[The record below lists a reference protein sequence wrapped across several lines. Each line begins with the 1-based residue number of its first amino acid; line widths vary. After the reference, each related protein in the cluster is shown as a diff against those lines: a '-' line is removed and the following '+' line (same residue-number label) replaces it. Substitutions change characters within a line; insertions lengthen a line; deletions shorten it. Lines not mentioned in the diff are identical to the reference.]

1 MISTALRTVLAFAF
15 LYTLAAEAQPRG
27 SANKKITEKASAG
40 AIKVEGANSEI
51 IDKSAIGSQGPQL
64 KFNTEAAPTNT
75 DHRETIKFKG
85 MDDYSNTANS
95 KKADDTP
102 KPILEFSSNEDEGFK
117 SYIGYPKHEIQIL
130 AGSDQVAA
138 DWGYDG
144 RTFGFKNST
153 VTYGLNYTF
162 VASPMW
168 KIGVTYSRYSV
179 AIGTGQVPGFA
190 NILDSKADLDQ
201 YGFNSEYCFISSA
214 NFYRQYCLGGTIMND
229 AYPILAFTSGSVL
242 EMGKVEDIVVGVHGA
257 VQIPFSDKIFFK
269 PILGYNYGTGAG
281 QSGTLRAEMNS
292 KLWFRAEIPW
302 QIARMFTLRLHADY
316 SARQATVKGRS
327 GNFTDKWETDSTI
340 VGGGLDAIFVF

>member
-85 MDDYSNTANS
+85 MDDYSNTS
-95 KKADDTP
+95 KKTEEAP

-117 SYIGYPKHEIQIL
+117 SYIGYPKHEIHVL
-130 AGSDQVAA
+130 AGSDNIAA
-138 DWGYDG
+138 TWGYNGQDF
-144 RTFGFKNST
+144 TFRSST
-153 VTYGLNYTF
+153 IAYGVNYTF
-162 VASPMW
+162 VGTPMW
-168 KIGVTYSRYSV
+168 KLGVHYSRYSV
-179 AIGTGQVPGFA
+179 GVDAGTISGFS
-190 NILDSKADLDQ
+190 IKESEETLDQ
-201 YGFNSEYCFISSA
+201 YGVNSEYCFISSA
-214 NFYRQYCLGGTIMND
+214 NFYRQYCLGGTILND
-229 AYPILAFTSGSVL
+229 SYPILKFTSGTDL
-242 EMGKVEDIVVGVHGA
+242 EMGRVDDIVVGVHVA
-257 VQIPFSDKIFFK
+257 AQIPFSDKIFFK

-281 QSGTLRAEMNS
+281 NSGALTAEGNS
-292 KLWFRAEIPW
+292 KFWFRAELPW
-302 QIARMFTLRLHADY
+302 SIARRFTLKLHADY
-316 SARQATVKGRS
+316 SARQATIKGKI
-327 GNFTDKWETDSTI
+327 GNNNDKWETDSTI